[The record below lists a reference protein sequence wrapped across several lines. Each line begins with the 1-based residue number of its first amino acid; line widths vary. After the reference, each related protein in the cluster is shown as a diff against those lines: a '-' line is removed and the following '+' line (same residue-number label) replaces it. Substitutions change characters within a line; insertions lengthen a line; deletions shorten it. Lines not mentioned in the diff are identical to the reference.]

1 MAGFDSASVQT
12 LYDTA
17 KDEYNNERERSST
30 IDTKASIA
38 LPVLSAFFLA
48 VANECDYSALLQL
61 PIGTL
66 PELLSA
72 LFLFLVYTS
81 ALACSTTA
89 TVYAVRAIYPRS
101 YMTLSSE
108 YFYDEALLKEPA
120 ETIRIGI
127 TAKLIEATQNN
138 KEQNDKRMSLYS
150 KGWIWGSV
158 SAAAFVLYNVIYN
171 IVTKGI

>member
-1 MAGFDSASVQT
+1 MAEFDSNSVQT

-17 KDEYNNERERSST
+17 KDEYNSERERSST

-48 VANECDYSALLQL
+48 VANECDYYALFQL

-72 LFLFLVYTS
+72 ILLFLLYTA

-89 TVYAVRAIYPRS
+89 TVYAVRTIYPRT
-101 YMTLSSE
+101 YTTLSSE
-108 YFYDEALLKEPA
+108 HFYDEALLKEPA

-127 TAKLIEATQNN
+127 AAKLIEATQNN
-138 KEQNDKRMSLYS
+138 KEQNDTRMSLYS

>member
-1 MAGFDSASVQT
+1 MAGFNPDSVQT
-12 LYDTA
+12 LYDSA
-17 KDEYNNERERSST
+17 KDEYNSERERSST

-48 VANECDYSALLQL
+48 VANECDYYALFKL

-66 PELLSA
+66 PELLIALCLFFLYTAALVFSA
-72 LFLFLVYTS
+72 MS
-81 ALACSTTA
+81 AAW
-89 TVYAVRAIYPRS
+89 AVRTIYPRT
-101 YMTLSSE
+101 YTTLSSE
-108 YFYDEALLKEPA
+108 HFYDEALLKEPA

-127 TAKLIEATQNN
+127 AAKLIEATQNN
-138 KEQNDKRMSLYS
+138 KEQNDTRMSLYS